1 MKIIDLSR
9 KLSDQTPTYP
19 GDKPFGIERDGDYKT
34 SGFITHIVDSSMH
47 VSTHMDAPVH
57 MIKGG
62 KNMGDFSVE
71 KFIAKGVLIDA
82 RKLIKGNEI
91 QVPKNVRLFSG
102 AIVLVMTGM
111 DKRFSQ
117 KNYFSNYPAL
127 SRDFA
132 LWLITN
138 KVSIVGTDSCSPDFY
153 PFRIHKMLLGKNIL
167 IIENLTNLEKLKK
180 EKSFE
185 VVALP
190 IKTNLEGSW
199 VRVVARIL

>member
-1 MKIIDLSR
+1 MKTIDLSR
-9 KLSDQTPTYP
+9 KLNDQTSTYP
-19 GDKPFGIERDGDYKT
+19 GDKPLGIKRSGDYKLD
-34 SGFITHIVDSSMH
+34 GFITHIVDSSMH
-47 VSTHMDAPVH
+47 VGTHMDAPIH

-62 KNMGDFSVE
+62 KSMADFTVE

-91 QVPKNVRLFSG
+91 QVPKNIRLFPK

-111 DKRFSQ
+111 DKNFGQ
-117 KNYFSNYPAL
+117 KKYFSNYPAL
-127 SRDFA
+127 SKDFA
-132 LWLITN
+132 LWLIKN

-185 VVALP
+185 VIALP
-190 IKTNLEGSW
+190 IKINLEGSW
-199 VRVVARIL
+199 VRVAARTV